1 MVAGTGHSRHGSL
14 RSACSPWKHTTDPH
28 TKVEPKLPVFKTTAC
43 YQPHRRDRSHTAS
56 MRGCPVHCCCS
67 SRELH
72 KHTPAAKA
80 GGAGQTEEGAALQSP
95 RCPAIVQKGSR
106 AVPVAIGLIQS
117 DRAHTGKERI
127 RTGEEWSSLGLHRE
141 HGQVA
146 LFVHPDRVYA
156 AMRAPAAVR
165 HCNGPSQPS
174 CLPQSEAAKAMQRTC
189 RFTLKSTMWLQHARP
204 GRALGGNRAHD
215 STDGV
220 VELAGRMP
228 STVLDRRQRPS
239 SSTHRGG
246 EHGGP
251 CISERRCR
259 RSAVLSTL
267 RRQPAAPVISE

>member
-1 MVAGTGHSRHGSL
+1 
-14 RSACSPWKHTTDPH
+14 
-28 TKVEPKLPVFKTTAC
+28 
-43 YQPHRRDRSHTAS
+43 

-72 KHTPAAKA
+72 KRTPAAKA
-80 GGAGQTEEGAALQSP
+80 GGAGQTEKGAALQSP

-117 DRAHTGKERI
+117 ARAHTGKERI

-165 HCNGPSQPS
+165 HCSVPSQPS

-189 RFTLKSTMWLQHARP
+189 RFTLKSTSWLQRARP
-204 GRALGGNRAHD
+204 GRALGGNLAHD

-220 VELAGRMP
+220 VELASRMP
-228 STVLDRRQRPS
+228 STVLDRRQRAS

-246 EHGGP
+246 ANGGP

-259 RSAVLSTL
+259 RSAVLSTF